1 MQGATTEPIL
11 KPFGEQRLQC
21 KTLAH
26 QPATPTTSFD
36 QTLRGNLEG
45 AFESTLSHKGS
56 GQTPTQVQSNPSL
69 EQLPSSQDACNSH
82 PPEASNQISLNQS
95 DETETGPSKESK
107 DSAKEANDL
116 FRGEQNKF
124 PDINASSTTA
134 PSDDLIA
141 LADVNNQSTESSGK
155 QVVGTIPV
163 DDKGGA
169 SHRGSESKQ
178 PLKSNPDL
186 IARSL
191 SVSRT
196 EDRSLEKP
204 TQGLDTL
211 TLTDGDRRVSTQ
223 LLAPSKERIPH
234 GKHSLALNPNQA
246 QAQGEA
252 PILPQSQKATPS
264 TNATAAN
271 GFQSSYTQSSQLAGN
286 QLLTQ
291 SKGNI
296 PHAKHSLALNPSQ
309 DQVQE
314 EAPILPHFRK
324 LANSPDSIS
333 NSLDKHLGDQ
343 NNSTASLW
351 EVREKAKARATQNR
365 PGGKNL
371 LVSSGEV
378 SRREI
383 TAQDKRAGIEN
394 EKKVSRR
401 KSPKTTLAS
410 AFQLTSRANSSTN
423 TADGMPPAQT
433 RSDRVEPHTMRH
445 DSSHN
450 HKTMESKDPQPFD
463 KLNVENHASKQERET
478 YPLNRFKLDETEA
491 GQRPASTGEARSE
504 IIATRSDLTT
514 HGAIIPRTRLEGLNV
529 PQSNAST
536 IQRLENIIQ
545 DQVKVLNSSSSKT
558 LSVAVKP
565 DTGLAMTLTLQQV
578 DQQILVSARMDEH
591 TANLLKPQWA
601 ELQKELESQGIRLN
615 HQDSDQPFQSKHQQ
629 TRDESMSQDNGEKW
643 TKQTQYRDQSSKHSE
658 KPAQVKTKI
667 SHTTLDSSPE
677 EHLYYA

>member
-1 MQGATTEPIL
+1 M
-11 KPFGEQRLQC
+11 
-21 KTLAH
+21 
-26 QPATPTTSFD
+26 
-36 QTLRGNLEG
+36 
-45 AFESTLSHKGS
+45 
-56 GQTPTQVQSNPSL
+56 
-69 EQLPSSQDACNSH
+69 
-82 PPEASNQISLNQS
+82 NQA

-107 DSAKEANDL
+107 DSANEANDL

-163 DDKGGA
+163 DDKGGV
-169 SHRGSESKQ
+169 SHRGSKSEQ

-191 SVSRT
+191 SVFRT

-223 LLAPSKERIPH
+223 LLAPSKERIPN
-234 GKHSLALNPNQA
+234 GKHSLALN
-246 QAQGEA
+246 
-252 PILPQSQKATPS
+252 S
-264 TNATAAN
+264 
-271 GFQSSYTQSSQLAGN
+271 
-286 QLLTQ
+286 
-291 SKGNI
+291 
-296 PHAKHSLALNPSQ
+296 SQ

-333 NSLDKHLGDQ
+333 NSLDKNLGDQ

-394 EKKVSRR
+394 EKKISRR

-410 AFQLTSRANSSTN
+410 AFQLDSRSNSSPK
-423 TADGMPPAQT
+423 TANGMSPASSQIDGADSHAT
-433 RSDRVEPHTMRH
+433 RRDLSPNPQSMDNMH
-445 DSSHN
+445 
-450 HKTMESKDPQPFD
+450 PQPFD
-463 KLNVENHASKQERET
+463 KLDVGNHVSGQEREP
-478 YPLNRFKLDETEA
+478 YPLHRLKSGETEI
-491 GQRPASTGEARSE
+491 GKRITLTGDAKHEF
-504 IIATRSDLTT
+504 INTRSDLTAQGT
-514 HGAIIPRTRLEGLNV
+514 IIPRTRLEGF
-529 PQSNAST
+529 NAPSQNTST
-536 IQRLENIIQ
+536 IQKLENIIQ
-545 DQVKVLNSSSSKT
+545 DQVKILNGSSSKT

-565 DTGLAMTLTLQQV
+565 DTGLSMTLTLQQV
-578 DQQILVSARMDEH
+578 DQQILVLARMDEP

-615 HQDSDQPFQSKHQQ
+615 HQDSDQPFQPKQQ
-629 TRDESMSQDNGEKW
+629 HTRDGSMTPNFSEDSDSQSE
-643 TKQTQYRDQSSKHSE
+643 TQREHSQNLI
-658 KPAQVKTKI
+658 KSTTPKI
-667 SHTTLDSSPE
+667 SDSSTHLKSSQA
-677 EHLYYA
+677 EHHYYA

>member
-234 GKHSLALNPNQA
+234 
-246 QAQGEA
+246 
-252 PILPQSQKATPS
+252 
-264 TNATAAN
+264 
-271 GFQSSYTQSSQLAGN
+271 
-286 QLLTQ
+286 
-291 SKGNI
+291 
-296 PHAKHSLALNPSQ
+296 AKHSLALNPSQ

-514 HGAIIPRTRLEGLNV
+514 HGTIIPRTRLEGLNL
-529 PQSNAST
+529 PQSSAST

-545 DQVKVLNSSSSKT
+545 DQVKVLNTSSSKT

-629 TRDESMSQDNGEKW
+629 TSDESMSQDNGEKW
-643 TKQTQYRDQSSKHSE
+643 AKQTQNRDQSSKHSE
-658 KPAQVKTKI
+658 KPTQVKTKI

>member
-223 LLAPSKERIPH
+223 LLAPSKER
-234 GKHSLALNPNQA
+234 
-246 QAQGEA
+246 
-252 PILPQSQKATPS
+252 
-264 TNATAAN
+264 
-271 GFQSSYTQSSQLAGN
+271 
-286 QLLTQ
+286 
-291 SKGNI
+291 I

-643 TKQTQYRDQSSKHSE
+643 SKQTQYREPSSKHSE
-658 KPAQVKTKI
+658 KPTQVKTKN
-667 SHTTLDSSPE
+667 SPTTLDSSPE

>member
-163 DDKGGA
+163 DDKGGV

-223 LLAPSKERIPH
+223 LLAPSKER
-234 GKHSLALNPNQA
+234 
-246 QAQGEA
+246 
-252 PILPQSQKATPS
+252 
-264 TNATAAN
+264 
-271 GFQSSYTQSSQLAGN
+271 
-286 QLLTQ
+286 
-291 SKGNI
+291 I

-433 RSDRVEPHTMRH
+433 RSDRVEPHTMRN

-643 TKQTQYRDQSSKHSE
+643 SKQTQYKEPGSKHSE

>member
-234 GKHSLALNPNQA
+234 
-246 QAQGEA
+246 
-252 PILPQSQKATPS
+252 
-264 TNATAAN
+264 
-271 GFQSSYTQSSQLAGN
+271 
-286 QLLTQ
+286 
-291 SKGNI
+291 
-296 PHAKHSLALNPSQ
+296 AKHSLALNPSQ

-351 EVREKAKARATQNR
+351 EVREKAKVRATQNR

-504 IIATRSDLTT
+504 IIATRSDLTAQGT
-514 HGAIIPRTRLEGLNV
+514 IIPRTRLEGF
-529 PQSNAST
+529 NAPSQNTST
-536 IQRLENIIQ
+536 IQKLENIIQ
-545 DQVKVLNSSSSKT
+545 DQVKILNGSSSKT

-565 DTGLAMTLTLQQV
+565 DTGLSMTLTLQQV
-578 DQQILVSARMDEH
+578 DQQILVLARMDEP

-615 HQDSDQPFQSKHQQ
+615 HQDSDQPFQPKQQ
-629 TRDESMSQDNGEKW
+629 HTRDGSMTPNFSEDSDSQSETQREHSQNLIKS
-643 TKQTQYRDQSSKHSE
+643 TK
-658 KPAQVKTKI
+658 PKI
-667 SHTTLDSSPE
+667 SDSSTHLKSSQA
-677 EHLYYA
+677 EHHYYA

>member
-163 DDKGGA
+163 DDKGGV

-223 LLAPSKERIPH
+223 LLAPSKER
-234 GKHSLALNPNQA
+234 
-246 QAQGEA
+246 
-252 PILPQSQKATPS
+252 
-264 TNATAAN
+264 
-271 GFQSSYTQSSQLAGN
+271 
-286 QLLTQ
+286 
-291 SKGNI
+291 I

-394 EKKVSRR
+394 EKKVSRC
-401 KSPKTTLAS
+401 KSPKTALAS
-410 AFQLTSRANSSTN
+410 VFQLDSRSNSSPK
-423 TADGMPPAQT
+423 TANGMSPASSQNDGADSHAT
-433 RSDRVEPHTMRH
+433 RRDLSPNPQSMDNMH
-445 DSSHN
+445 
-450 HKTMESKDPQPFD
+450 PQPFD
-463 KLNVENHASKQERET
+463 KLDVGNHVSGQEREP
-478 YPLNRFKLDETEA
+478 YPLHRLKSGETEI
-491 GQRPASTGEARSE
+491 GKRITLTGDGKHEF
-504 IIATRSDLTT
+504 INTRSDLTAQGT
-514 HGAIIPRTRLEGLNV
+514 IIPRTRLEGF
-529 PQSNAST
+529 NAPSQNTST

-545 DQVKVLNSSSSKT
+545 DQVKILNGSSSKT

-565 DTGLAMTLTLQQV
+565 DTGLSMTLTLQQV
-578 DQQILVSARMDEH
+578 DQQILVLARMDEP

-615 HQDSDQPFQSKHQQ
+615 HQDSDQPFQPKQQ
-629 TRDESMSQDNGEKW
+629 HTRDGSMTPNFSEDSDSQSETQREHSQNLIKS
-643 TKQTQYRDQSSKHSE
+643 TK
-658 KPAQVKTKI
+658 PKI
-667 SHTTLDSSPE
+667 SDSSTHVKSSQA
-677 EHLYYA
+677 EHHYYA

>member
-163 DDKGGA
+163 DDKGGV

-223 LLAPSKERIPH
+223 LLAPSKER
-234 GKHSLALNPNQA
+234 
-246 QAQGEA
+246 
-252 PILPQSQKATPS
+252 
-264 TNATAAN
+264 
-271 GFQSSYTQSSQLAGN
+271 
-286 QLLTQ
+286 
-291 SKGNI
+291 I

-514 HGAIIPRTRLEGLNV
+514 HGAITPRTRLEGLNV

-643 TKQTQYRDQSSKHSE
+643 SKQTQYKEPGSKHSE